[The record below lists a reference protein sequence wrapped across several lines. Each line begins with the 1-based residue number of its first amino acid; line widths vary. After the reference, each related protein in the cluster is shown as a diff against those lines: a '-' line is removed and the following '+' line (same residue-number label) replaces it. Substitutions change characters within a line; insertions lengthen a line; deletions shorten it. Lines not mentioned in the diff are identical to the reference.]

1 MKCSNRYHLFLVFAI
16 AFFAFSGSTQAQGAA
31 GYLGSGH
38 VEGKIASAFSRQ
50 NLEPADQATT
60 RQIRD
65 SITADR
71 SLSAQARRVQI
82 STSHGRV
89 TLLGDVQSDVE
100 KSAILAKAMA
110 VVGANNIEN
119 RLSIISAKS

>member
-1 MKCSNRYHLFLVFAI
+1 MKCSLSHLSLAL
-16 AFFAFSGSTQAQGAA
+16 ALGFFAFSGSTRAQGAA
-31 GYLGSGH
+31 GYLGAGH
-38 VEGKIASAFSRQ
+38 VAGKIASAFSRQ

-60 RQIRD
+60 KQIRD
-65 SITADR
+65 SIDADS
-71 SLSAQARRVQI
+71 SLSIQARRIQI

-100 KSAILAKAMA
+100 KSAILAKATA

-119 RLSIISAKS
+119 RLSIISRKS

>member
-1 MKCSNRYHLFLVFAI
+1 MKCSACYPAVALSLGLFVF
-16 AFFAFSGSTQAQGAA
+16 SVSTQAQGAA
-31 GYLGSGH
+31 GYLGSGR

-60 RQIRD
+60 KEIRD
-65 SITADR
+65 SIAADK
-71 SLSAQARRVQI
+71 SLSAEARRIQI

-100 KSAILAKAMA
+100 KSTILAKATA
-110 VVGANNIEN
+110 VVGAGNIEN
-119 RLSIISAKS
+119 RLSLISTKS

>member
-1 MKCSNRYHLFLVFAI
+1 MKCARYHLLFAL
-16 AFFAFSGSTQAQGAA
+16 AVGFFAFSGATEAQAAA
-31 GYLGSGH
+31 GYLGNGH
-38 VEGKIASAFSRQ
+38 VAGRIASAFSRQ

-65 SITADR
+65 SINADA
-71 SLSAQARRVQI
+71 SLSALAHLIQI

-100 KSAILAKAMA
+100 KSAILAKARA

-119 RLSIISAKS
+119 RLSIIQTKS

>member
-1 MKCSNRYHLFLVFAI
+1 MKCSACYPAVALSLGLFVF
-16 AFFAFSGSTQAQGAA
+16 SVSTPAQGAA
-31 GYLGSGH
+31 GYLGSGR

-60 RQIRD
+60 KEIRD
-65 SITADR
+65 SIAADK
-71 SLSAQARRVQI
+71 SLSAEARRIQI

-100 KSAILAKAMA
+100 KSTILTKATA
-110 VVGANNIEN
+110 VVGAANIEN
-119 RLSIISAKS
+119 RLSIISTKS